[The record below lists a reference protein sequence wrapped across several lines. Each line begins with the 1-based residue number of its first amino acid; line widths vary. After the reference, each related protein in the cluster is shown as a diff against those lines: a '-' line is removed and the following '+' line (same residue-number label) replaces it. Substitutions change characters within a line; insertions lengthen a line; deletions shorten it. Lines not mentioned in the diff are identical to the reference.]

1 VTESIKKLK
10 SALSTMQKR
19 KQRIMES
26 RERERERERGVRKS
40 DA

>member
-10 SALSTMQKR
+10 SALNTMQKR
-19 KQRIMES
+19 KQWIMES
-26 RERERERERGVRKS
+26 REREESRKS